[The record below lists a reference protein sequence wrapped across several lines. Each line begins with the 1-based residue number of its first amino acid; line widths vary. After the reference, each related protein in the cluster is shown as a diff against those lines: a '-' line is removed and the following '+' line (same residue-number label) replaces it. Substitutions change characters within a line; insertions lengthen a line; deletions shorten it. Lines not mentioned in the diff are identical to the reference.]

1 MNSSREDKIKM
12 VKAILAHPDFAKMEH
27 ALRRDRDLDQRLHL
41 RYRIVVLFSQ
51 ERSITKVC
59 QHTHVDRKTA
69 RKWINRFLE
78 MGLKGLTD
86 MARGGRKPVLT
97 EWMRHKVLHALQEP
111 VPVQYS
117 SPEWTVKV
125 VAKHLNFPYK
135 PVLDFLM
142 EIKHPIVMDLWEKE
156 QAKATQAQA
165 TELEQTPEQAQELTQ
180 PPVPAQSTEQET
192 AQTSDLSH
200 VSTGH

>member
-1 MNSSREDKIKM
+1 M
-12 VKAILAHPDFAKMEH
+12 VKAILAHHDFAKMEH
-27 ALRRDRDLDQRLHL
+27 ALRRDRDLDHRLHL

-165 TELEQTPEQAQELTQ
+165 PELEQTPEQAQELTQ

>member
-165 TELEQTPEQAQELTQ
+165 PELEQTPEQAQELTQ
-180 PPVPAQSTEQET
+180 PPVLAQSTEKET

>member
-1 MNSSREDKIKM
+1 M
-12 VKAILAHPDFAKMEH
+12 AHPDFAKMEH

-41 RYRIVVLFSQ
+41 RYRIVVLFTQ

-86 MARGGRKPVLT
+86 MARGGRKPLLT

-156 QAKATQAQA
+156 QDKAALAQDQAQA
-165 TELEQTPEQAQELTQ
+165 PAQVQEQASEQAQAQEQ
-180 PPVPAQSTEQET
+180 AQQPVPAQITEQET
-192 AQTSDLSH
+192 AQDTNLPH
-200 VSTGH
+200 AGTEH

>member
-1 MNSSREDKIKM
+1 M

-142 EIKHPIVMDLWEKE
+142 EIKHPIVMDLWEKA

-165 TELEQTPEQAQELTQ
+165 PELEQTPEQAQELTQ